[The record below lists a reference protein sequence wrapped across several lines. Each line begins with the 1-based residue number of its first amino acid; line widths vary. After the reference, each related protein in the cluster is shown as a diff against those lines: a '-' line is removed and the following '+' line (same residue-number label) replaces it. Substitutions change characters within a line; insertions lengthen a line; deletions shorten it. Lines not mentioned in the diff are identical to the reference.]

1 MCFGRK
7 EKSLAFACPA
17 NIYRSATK
25 GQDDLGSLIVM
36 FPRRPSE
43 DLPPPRLAGCPGR
56 AGPCTGWFGVWPV
69 VLLWPIPWMGVC

>member
-36 FPRRPSE
+36 FP
-43 DLPPPRLAGCPGR
+43 
-56 AGPCTGWFGVWPV
+56 
-69 VLLWPIPWMGVC
+69 